1 MRSRS
6 RLIRPKSMATV
17 VVVFCGKPARSS
29 TWEPAEVMTA
39 SVVSG
44 TISDTEPTNVVFP
57 APKPPAITILTE
69 VSLAAPGAP
78 RSEVAE
84 STEHL
89 LKEGEVGAAVRS
101 TRLVDHHQALV
112 GKIAD
117 EHPGDTERNGQQCR
131 DLRNRTELA
140 AHGEDLPAFRGSQ
153 KLQLLTG
160 GGGGDEGFDGQV
172 IPRPRPATGHGV
184 RPDQWSRIASGTR
197 HRAPCHGITEAV
209 PPAARRAA
217 PASAHRPPGRPAGP
231 SRTPPAP
238 RRSPSRR

>member
-1 MRSRS
+1 RIRSRS

-17 VVVFCGKPARSS
+17 VVVFCGSPARSS
-29 TWEPAEVMTA
+29 TCEPAEVMTA

-89 LKEGEVGAAVRS
+89 LKEREVGAAVRS

-112 GKIAD
+112 SKIAD

-131 DLRNRTELA
+131 DLRDRAELA
-140 AHGEDLPAFRGSQ
+140 AHGEDLPAFGGSQ
-153 KLQLLTG
+153 KLQLLAG
-160 GGGGDEGFDGQV
+160 RGGGDEGFDGQV
-172 IPRPRPATGHGV
+172 VARPGPTAGHGV
-184 RPDQWSRIASGTR
+184 WPDQRSRIASQ
-197 HRAPCHGITEAV
+197 
-209 PPAARRAA
+209 
-217 PASAHRPPGRPAGP
+217 AGH
-231 SRTPPAP
+231 
-238 RRSPSRR
+238 